1 MEKVVA
7 VDIGASKIRI
17 QTVDRNGGLGPMNLI
32 NMVGL
37 NVDNKKFIEILSDNI
52 KITIGSDK
60 QAEIAAISIGS
71 PGPLDPFRGII
82 EDTPNLEGIKNLAIV
97 DELKDIF
104 NLPIF
109 LLNDADAAGLGE
121 WWLGTGKGFSHIVML
136 TLGTGV
142 GSAVIADGKL
152 QRGLGNAAEWGH
164 ASVFVEN
171 DQRLCSCGQWSCAEA
186 YLGTK
191 GLAETYSKIFGLK
204 VGELTAEDRHTISPK
219 MREGIKN
226 NDQKWLQVQ
235 EKYAEHLAALLRNII
250 MVHQPEVIILGGGI
264 VFGNEAFLENTRK
277 KLKERMSFR
286 KNKMAGMEEGVHVVL
301 AKFENAG
308 NLGAAKYAFD
318 VIDTTRKGEKTY
330 GNMV

>member
-1 MEKVVA
+1 MEKVLA

-17 QTVDRNGGLGPMNLI
+17 QTVDRDGSLGPMNSI
-32 NMVGL
+32 NIVGL
-37 NVDNKKFIEILSDNI
+37 NADNKKFIEILSDNI
-52 KITIGSDK
+52 KVTMGSAK
-60 QAEIAAISIGS
+60 SSELLAISIGS

-82 EDTPNLEGIKNLAIV
+82 EDTPNLKDIKNLAIV

-121 WWLGTGKGFSHIVML
+121 WWLGAGRGFSQVVML

-164 ASVFVEN
+164 ASIFVEN

-186 YLGTK
+186 YLGTN
-191 GLAETYSKIFGLK
+191 GLAETYVKIFGLK
-204 VGELTAEDRHTISPK
+204 SNNLTPEDRHMLSPT
-219 MREGIKN
+219 MREGIKT
-226 NDQKWLQVQ
+226 NDPKWLQVQ
-235 EKYAEHLAALLRNII
+235 ETYTGHLAALLRNII

-264 VFGNEAFLENTRK
+264 AFGDEVLLENTRK
-277 KLKERMSFR
+277 ELKELMDLR
-286 KNKMAGMEEGVHVVL
+286 KNKMAGMNKGINIVL

-318 VIDTTRKGEKTY
+318 MIDTARKGEKAY
-330 GNMV
+330 GNLT